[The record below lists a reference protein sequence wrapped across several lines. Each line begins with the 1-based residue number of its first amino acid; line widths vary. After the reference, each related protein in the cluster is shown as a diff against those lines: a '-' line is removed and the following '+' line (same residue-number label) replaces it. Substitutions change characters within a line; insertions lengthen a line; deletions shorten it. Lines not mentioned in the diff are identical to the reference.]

1 MIIDS
6 HVHLGSMLGFSM
18 SEADIIA
25 SMEKYGIVKALV
37 SNVES
42 SEFDSDWKP
51 IPAEAVVGELESNHR
66 ILELVR
72 RHPGALFGQY
82 WFKPA
87 TERLTPEAVALIRD
101 NLDAFRG
108 LKMHPYH
115 SMTSIT
121 DDACEPWLDVAA
133 ELKLPVAVHT
143 AGDRF
148 SDPENVYTAA
158 KAHPDVDFVMVHLG
172 LGTDNAKAIDLVAKL
187 PNLYGDTTWVS
198 KENALRAVRSCG
210 AEKILFGTDSPIDG
224 IDTYAKYTGMLDFLT
239 AGLSAAEFELVA
251 HGNAER
257 LFGI

>member
-6 HVHLGSMLGFSM
+6 HVHLGTMLGFDM
-18 SEADIIA
+18 TEADIIV
-25 SMEKYGIVKALV
+25 SLEKYGIAKALV

-42 SEFDSDWKP
+42 TEFDREWKP
-51 IPAEAVVGELESNHR
+51 IPAEDMIGELESNR
-66 ILELVR
+66 RTLELVR
-72 RHPGALFGQY
+72 RNPGILYGQY

-87 TERLTPEAVALIRD
+87 TERLGPEAEALIRE
-101 NLDAFRG
+101 NRGAFRG

-115 SMTSIT
+115 SMTSIA
-121 DDACEPWLDVAA
+121 DQRCEPWLELVA

-158 KAHPDVDFVMVHLG
+158 KAHTGVDFIMVHLG
-172 LGTDNAKAIDLVAKL
+172 LGTDNRKAIELVSSL

-198 KENALRAVRSCG
+198 KEHALDAIRSCG
-210 AEKILFGTDSPIDG
+210 ADKILFGTDSPIDG
-224 IDTYAKYTGMLDFLT
+224 VDTYAKYTGLLDFLR
-239 AGLSAAEFELVA
+239 AKLSAEEFELVTR
-251 HGNAER
+251 GNAVR

>member
-6 HVHLGSMLGFSM
+6 HVHLGTMLGFDM
-18 SEADIIA
+18 TENDIIA
-25 SMEKYGIVKALV
+25 SMEKYGIGRALV

-42 SEFDSDWKP
+42 TEFGHKQ
-51 IPAEAVVGELESNHR
+51 EALPEGAAVSELESNR
-66 ILELVR
+66 RTLELVR
-72 RHPGALFGQY
+72 RHPGVLYGQY

-87 TERLTPEAVALIRD
+87 TERFGPEAEAMIRE
-101 NLDAFRG
+101 NRGAFRG
-108 LKMHPYH
+108 LKLHPYH
-115 SMTSIT
+115 SMTSIS
-121 DDACEPWLDVAA
+121 DPRCEPWLVLAE

-143 AGDRF
+143 AADPH
-148 SDPENVYTAA
+148 SDSENVFAAA
-158 KAHPDVDFVMVHLG
+158 KAHPGVDFIMVHLG

-224 IDTYAKYTGMLDFLT
+224 IDTYAKYTEMLDFLK
-239 AGLSAAEFELVA
+239 AGLSAAEFELVT